1 MSKKILIIGATGS
14 IGSKLRKTLLEK
26 TDYELTLFSTRAGS
40 LKIDKNREKT
50 IAGNVF
56 DKAQLKE
63 AVENQDVVFVALSGN
78 LEKMAENI
86 VEVMKNTGV
95 KRIIFISSMGIYNEL
110 TNSKGA
116 IGDLPN
122 NSILM
127 PYRKAADVI
136 ENSGL
141 EYTVIRPGWFDE
153 GSDDY
158 EITKKG
164 EQFRG
169 HDISRQAIVNFIAKL
184 IEISDYGV
192 NESFGISRPE

>member
-26 TDYELTLFSTRAGS
+26 TNYELTLFSTRAGS
-40 LKIDKNREKT
+40 LKIDKNREKA

-56 DKAQLKE
+56 DKVQLKK
-63 AVENQDVVFVALSGN
+63 AVENQDVVFAALSGN

-110 TNSKGA
+110 PNSKGV

-158 EITKKG
+158 EITKKD

-169 HDISRQAIVNFIAKL
+169 HDISRQAIANFVAKL
-184 IEISDYGV
+184 IETPDYGV
-192 NESFGISRPE
+192 NENFGISRPE

>member
-1 MSKKILIIGATGS
+1 MSKKILIIGATGA

-40 LKIDKNREKT
+40 LKIDKNREKA

-63 AVENQDVVFVALSGN
+63 AVENQDVVFAALSGN
-78 LEKMAENI
+78 LEKMAEKI

-95 KRIIFISSMGIYNEL
+95 KRIIFISSMGIY
-110 TNSKGA
+110 KGA

-169 HDISRQAIVNFIAKL
+169 HDISRQAIANFVAKL
-184 IEISDYGV
+184 IETPDYGV
-192 NESFGISRPE
+192 NESFGINRPE

>member
-1 MSKKILIIGATGS
+1 MEYT
-14 IGSKLRKTLLEK
+14 KL
-26 TDYELTLFSTRAGS
+26 G
-40 LKIDKNREKT
+40 
-50 IAGNVF
+50 
-56 DKAQLKE
+56 
-63 AVENQDVVFVALSGN
+63 
-78 LEKMAENI
+78 
-86 VEVMKNTGV
+86 
-95 KRIIFISSMGIYNEL
+95 
-110 TNSKGA
+110 
-116 IGDLPN
+116 
-122 NSILM
+122 
-127 PYRKAADVI
+127 
-136 ENSGL
+136 NSGL

>member
-40 LKIDKNREKT
+40 LKIDKNREKA

-158 EITKKG
+158 EITKKD

-169 HDISRQAIVNFIAKL
+169 HDISRQAIANFVVKL
-184 IEISDYGV
+184 IETPDYGV